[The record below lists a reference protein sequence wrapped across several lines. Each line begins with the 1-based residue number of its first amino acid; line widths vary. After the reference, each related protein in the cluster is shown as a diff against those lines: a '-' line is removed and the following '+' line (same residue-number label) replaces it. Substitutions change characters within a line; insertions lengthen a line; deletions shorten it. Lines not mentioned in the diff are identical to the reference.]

1 MQERGWVEGRNL
13 QIDYRWADGN
23 AERARAGATELAAI
37 PVELILSS
45 GTVALRA
52 LKDTKVSLPIAFV
65 GGGLG
70 GRIVSAA
77 TFSIVSSDLI
87 IRLASKFQLPAIYWD
102 SIQVRGGGLMS
113 YGPDSKAL
121 HHAAADYVDR
131 ILKGA
136 KPGDLPVQTPN
147 QTDLTIN
154 LKTAKALGITI
165 PPSVLLRANEVIR

>member
-23 AERARAGATELAAI
+23 AERSRAGATELAAI

-52 LKDTKVSLPIAFV
+52 LKDTKVSLPIASV
-65 GGGLG
+65 GGGL
-70 GRIVSAA
+70 
-77 TFSIVSSDLI
+77 
-87 IRLASKFQLPAIYWD
+87 
-102 SIQVRGGGLMS
+102 
-113 YGPDSKAL
+113 
-121 HHAAADYVDR
+121 
-131 ILKGA
+131 
-136 KPGDLPVQTPN
+136 GDLPVQTPN